1 MVSKEYEASLKEAF
15 EGFLRSPENQRGL
28 EELTISLGRALDLLS
43 SPAVLVVL
51 AGITGLL
58 LARLSGKQKRGGEE
72 K

>member
-1 MVSKEYEASLKEAF
+1 MIGFLESRYPFLASAQEVAAENGASLE
-15 EGFLRSPENQRGL
+15 
-28 EELTISLGRALDLLS
+28 DLLS